1 MRTRSSAGR
10 GLGGRAA
17 ATVTCVLSTLAVVG
31 ALAPPVSAVSVNQ
44 TFGVPEDRMLTVH
57 GHGYGHGHGMSQ
69 YGARGAAE
77 RGLTH
82 REILEFYYPGTTWGE
97 VRGLVRVLITG
108 DTTRDLVVSP
118 AARLRVRDLGS
129 ATTYALPEIPGV
141 KRWRLE
147 VEDGRTVVDYLTD
160 RWHRWLP
167 EGVDGL
173 VGDAEFRARE
183 PLTLW
188 TPAGPVRYRGSLRA
202 ASPAPGSADRDTV
215 NVVSVDNYVKGV
227 IPAEMPASWHPEA
240 VRAQAV
246 AARTY
251 ASWSRAENMARYHQ
265 ICDTTACQVYRG
277 VDGEHPASNAA
288 VEATSRQI
296 LTYEGTPAFTQFS
309 SSSGGHTSAGSRP
322 YLVARPD
329 PYDGHAGNP
338 VHAWQA
344 RIDTRRL
351 ERTYPA
357 LGRLLRIRV
366 VSRDG
371 HGEWQG
377 RVWSM
382 VLDGSRAD
390 RTISGD
396 SFRWLFG
403 LRSSWFTFSS

>member
-17 ATVTCVLSTLAVVG
+17 AVVTCVLATLTTVAT
-31 ALAPPVSAVSVNQ
+31 LTPPVAAVSVNQ
-44 TFGVPEDRMLTVH
+44 TFGVPEDRMLTVQ
-57 GHGYGHGHGMSQ
+57 GRGYGHGHGMSQ

-77 RGLTH
+77 QGLTH

-97 VRGLVRVLITG
+97 VKGLVRVLITA

-118 AARLRVRDLGS
+118 APRLRVRDLGS
-129 ATTYALPEIPGV
+129 RTTYPLPEIEGAT
-141 KRWRLE
+141 RWRLE

-167 EGVDGL
+167 EGVDGF
-173 VGDAEFRARE
+173 VGDAQFRARG

-188 TPAGPVRYRGSLRA
+188 TPAGPVRYRGTLRA
-202 ASPAPGSADRDTV
+202 ASPAPGSDERDTV
-215 NVVSVDNYVKGV
+215 NIVSVDNYVKGV

-251 ASWSRAENMARYHQ
+251 ATWSRAENSSGYHQ

-277 VDGEHPASNAA
+277 VDAEHPASNAA
-288 VEATSRQI
+288 VQATRRQI
-296 LTYEGTPAFTQFS
+296 LTHDGKPAFTQFS
-309 SSSGGHTSAGSRP
+309 ASSGGYTSAGSRP
-322 YLVARPD
+322 YLVAQPD
-329 PYDGHAGNP
+329 PYDAHAGNP
-338 VHAWQA
+338 VHAWEVEVDA
-344 RIDTRRL
+344 RRL
-351 ERTYPA
+351 ERAYPA
-357 LGRLLRIRV
+357 LGRLQRIQV

-371 HGEWQG
+371 NGEWQG
-377 RVWSM
+377 RVWSL
-382 VLDGSRAD
+382 VLEGSKAD

-396 SFRWLFG
+396 SFRWAYG
-403 LRSSWFTFSS
+403 LRSSWFTFAP